1 MTNFQS
7 AEALQRRWI
16 TPERAVLVL
25 PVLGG
30 AVLAVLV
37 LMFGLSPLLVQVQQR
52 RSAVEEMQRKESD
65 LPLLKRQLD
74 ALLQRQLDAQAQQQ
88 RLLEL
93 VAGKAPL
100 STWLTQIN
108 RLAAQQGLAILSVEP
123 QPIERYRPPVAPAAE
138 GDRGDRDSD
147 ESKSPPPPPADPL
160 LTSTVEK
167 HSVLLVLQ
175 GPFPRLVAFLQQLEF
190 LQVIV
195 TASDLELE
203 QVPTPVSTAQPA
215 WAPPPPQ
222 QTKLKLRLSAYGR
235 LAAAAPS
242 VAEDRATP
250 AGE

>member
-52 RSAVEEMQRKESD
+52 RSAVEEMQRKESE

-108 RLAAQQGLAILSVEP
+108 SLAAQQGLAILSVEP
-123 QPIERYRPPVAPAAE
+123 QPIERYRPPAPPPPAGGAAPPPNQ
-138 GDRGDRDSD
+138 
-147 ESKSPPPPPADPL
+147 PPPPPDDPL

-175 GPFPRLVAFLQQLEF
+175 GPFPRLVAFLQQLEL

-203 QVPTPVSTAQPA
+203 QVPSPATTAQPA
-215 WAPPPPQ
+215 WAPPPMP

-235 LAAAAPS
+235 LAESAP
-242 VAEDRATP
+242 
-250 AGE
+250 

>member
-30 AVLAVLV
+30 AVLSVVV

-52 RSAVEEMQRKESD
+52 RAVVEEMRRKEAD

-74 ALLQRQLDAQAQQQ
+74 VLLQRQMASQAQQQ

-123 QPIERYRPPVAPAAE
+123 QPIERYRPPGPSPAGSSA
-138 GDRGDRDSD
+138 SPPNQ
-147 ESKSPPPPPADPL
+147 PPPPPADPL

-167 HSVLLVLQ
+167 HSVLLILQ
-175 GPFPRLVAFLQQLEF
+175 GPSPRLVAFLQQLEL

-203 QVPTPVSTAQPA
+203 QVPTQASTGQSPL
-215 WAPPPPQ
+215 APPPPP
-222 QTKLKLRLSAYGR
+222 QTKLKLKLSAYGR
-235 LAAAAPS
+235 LAEAP
-242 VAEDRATP
+242 P
-250 AGE
+250 

>member
-123 QPIERYRPPVAPAAE
+123 QPIERYRPPAPPPPAGGAA
-138 GDRGDRDSD
+138 
-147 ESKSPPPPPADPL
+147 PPPNQPPPPADPL

-175 GPFPRLVAFLQQLEF
+175 GPFPRLVAFLQQLEL

-215 WAPPPPQ
+215 WAPPPPP